1 MTDNVSSLRHPRC
14 RFRPMG
20 GEKPVDRQGR
30 LVRVTEQNNVE
41 NKEQLVG
48 TNRAD
53 ALPKSWEPQAVE
65 RDLYEG
71 WVEAGYF
78 TPDATSEAE
87 PYSIVLPPPNVTG
100 QLHMGHALDHTLIDS
115 IIRRKRMQGY
125 ATLWLP
131 GADHA
136 GIATQT
142 KVEAKLKETEGKKRW
157 DYEREEFISKVWE
170 WKEEYGG
177 TIQNQ
182 MRAIGDSVDWSRE
195 RFTLDEG
202 LSRAVQTIFK
212 QLFDAGMI
220 YQAHRL
226 VNWSPVLETAVSDIE
241 VVYKDVEGELVSIR
255 YGSLNDDEPHLVVAT
270 TRVET
275 MLGDVAIAVHPDDER
290 YKDLVG
296 QEFDHPFR
304 DDLKLKVIADDYVD
318 MEFGTGAVKITPA
331 HDPNDYQMGLR
342 HNLDMP
348 TIMDSTGHI
357 ADTNT
362 QFDGLTREE
371 ARVAIREALAEQG
384 RIVKEIRPYVHS
396 VGHSER
402 SGEPVEPRLS
412 LQWFVAVEK
421 LAKYSADAVRQGDTD
436 IHPTALE
443 PRYFEWVDDMHDW
456 CISRQL
462 WWGHR
467 IPIWY
472 GPETTDAE
480 GNTTRDIVCVGPDEE
495 PPAGYEQDPDVL
507 DTWFSSA
514 LWPFSTL
521 GWPEKTPDLEKFYPT
536 NVLVTAYD
544 ILFFWVARM
553 MMFGTF
559 AGVQTP
565 ELLNAGDGSAR
576 DGRPQIPFHDIYLHG
591 LVRDEQGRKMSKSL
605 GNGID
610 PMDWVRDYGAD
621 ALRFTLARGANPGVD
636 LPLGSDAAAASR
648 NFATKLFNAT
658 KFALMNGAGVAE
670 LPAREELTDADRWI
684 LDRAEEVR
692 VKFDAYLDDYQFS
705 KANELLYHY
714 IWDELCDWYLEIAKS
729 QIPRDFDAAETSDAE
744 RLTGRNTQIVLG
756 RVLDVVLRLLH
767 PTMPFVTEILWKAL
781 TGGESIVIA
790 PWPTAADTN
799 GGVAT
804 DEDAAR
810 RIADADKL
818 ITELRRFRSDQGVK
832 PSQKVPGR
840 LDFASVD
847 LAGQENLVRNLANT
861 TVPEEGFTASASIE
875 VRLSQG
881 TVEVAL
887 DTSGAVDV
895 EAERKRLEKDL
906 AKANKEL
913 DQTGKKL
920 ANESFLAKA
929 PDEVVEKIRTRQQI
943 AQEEVDRITAR
954 LEALK

>member
-1 MTDNVSSLRHPRC
+1 M
-14 RFRPMG
+14 
-20 GEKPVDRQGR
+20 
-30 LVRVTEQNNVE
+30 TEQNN
-41 NKEQLVG
+41 EQLVG

-65 RDLYEG
+65 KDLYEG
-71 WVEAGYF
+71 WVEKGYF
-78 TPDATSEAE
+78 TPDANSEAE

-157 DYEREEFISKVWE
+157 DYEREEFIDKVWE
-170 WKEEYGG
+170 WKEQYGG

-195 RFTLDEG
+195 RFTLDDG

-212 QLFDAGMI
+212 NLYDEGMI
-220 YQAHRL
+220 YQANRL

-255 YGSLNDDEPHLVVAT
+255 YGSLNDDEPHLIVAT

-290 YKDLVG
+290 YADLVG
-296 QEFDHPFR
+296 KELPHPFR
-304 DDLKLKVIADDYVD
+304 DDLKLKIIADDYVD

-331 HDPNDYQMGLR
+331 HDPNDYAMGTR
-342 HNLDMP
+342 HNLEMP
-348 TIMDSTGHI
+348 TVIDTTGHI
-357 ADTNT
+357 ANT
-362 QFDGLTREE
+362 GTRFDGLTREE
-371 ARVAIREALAEQG
+371 ARVEIREALREQG

-402 SGEPVEPRLS
+402 SGEPIEPRLS
-412 LQWFVAVEK
+412 LQWFVDV
-421 LAKYSADAVRQGDTD
+421 AKMAKASGDAVREGDTTL
-436 IHPTALE
+436 HPQSLE

-472 GPETTDAE
+472 GPEGED
-480 GNTTRDIVCVGPDEE
+480 GQRDIVCVGPDEE

-559 AGVQTP
+559 AGSHTP
-565 ELLNAGDGSAR
+565 ELLGEGT
-576 DGRPQIPFHDIYLHG
+576 DGRPQVPFKDLYLHG

-621 ALRFTLARGANPGVD
+621 ALRFTLARGANPGVN
-636 LPLGSDAAAASR
+636 LPLGSDAAAAAR

-658 KFALMNGAGVAE
+658 KFALMNGAGVATLPNRAE
-670 LPAREELTDADRWI
+670 LSDADRWI

-692 VKFDAYLDDYQFS
+692 AKVDAYLDDYQFA
-705 KANELLYHY
+705 KANELLYHFT
-714 IWDELCDWYLEIAKS
+714 WDELCDWYLEIAKT
-729 QIPRDFDAAETSDAE
+729 QIPRDGVSEQ
-744 RLTGRNTQIVLG
+744 GRNTQIVLG

-767 PTMPFVTEILWKAL
+767 PTMPFVTEVLWKAL
-781 TGGESIVIA
+781 TGGESIVVA
-790 PWPTAADTN
+790 PWPTVADTN
-799 GGVAT
+799 GGAT
-804 DEDAAR
+804 KDEVAAR
-810 RIADADKL
+810 RIEDADKL

-840 LDFASVD
+840 LDFAAAD
-847 LAGQENLVRNLANT
+847 LAGQEELVRNLANT
-861 TVPEEGFTASASIE
+861 TAPGEDFDPSASIE
-875 VRLSQG
+875 VRLSQA
-881 TVEVAL
+881 TVEVTL
-887 DTSGAVDV
+887 DTHGAVDV

-913 DQTGKKL
+913 EQTGKKL
-920 ANESFLAKA
+920 GNENFLSKA
-929 PDEVVEKIRTRQQI
+929 PEEVVNKIKERQQV
-943 AQEEVDRITAR
+943 AREEVERITSR
-954 LEALK
+954 LEGLK

>member
-1 MTDNVSSLRHPRC
+1 M
-14 RFRPMG
+14 
-20 GEKPVDRQGR
+20 QGR
-30 LVRVTEQNNVE
+30 IGQVTEQNN
-41 NKEQLVG
+41 EQLVG

-65 RDLYEG
+65 KDLYEG
-71 WVEAGYF
+71 WVEKGYF
-78 TPDATSEAE
+78 TPDANSEAE

-157 DYEREEFISKVWE
+157 DYEREEFIGKVWE
-170 WKEEYGG
+170 WKEQYGG

-195 RFTLDEG
+195 RFTLDDG

-212 QLFDAGMI
+212 NLYDEGMI
-220 YQAHRL
+220 YQANRL

-255 YGSLNDDEPHLVVAT
+255 YGSLNDDEPHLIVAT

-290 YKDLVG
+290 YADLVG
-296 QEFDHPFR
+296 KELPHPFR
-304 DDLKLKVIADDYVD
+304 DDLTLKIIADDYVD

-331 HDPNDYQMGLR
+331 HDPNDYAMGTR

-348 TIMDSTGHI
+348 TVIDTTGHI
-357 ADTNT
+357 ANT
-362 QFDGLTREE
+362 GTRFDGLTREE
-371 ARVAIREALAEQG
+371 ARVEIREALREQG

-402 SGEPVEPRLS
+402 SGEPIEPRLS
-412 LQWFVAVEK
+412 LQWFVDV
-421 LAKYSADAVRQGDTD
+421 AKMAKASGDAVREGDTTL
-436 IHPTALE
+436 HPQSLE

-472 GPETTDAE
+472 GPEGED
-480 GNTTRDIVCVGPDEE
+480 GQRDIVCVGPDEE

-559 AGVQTP
+559 AGTHTP
-565 ELLNAGDGSAR
+565 ELLGEGT
-576 DGRPQIPFHDIYLHG
+576 DGRPQVPFKDLYLHG

-636 LPLGSDAAAASR
+636 LPLGSDAAAAAR

-658 KFALMNGAGVAE
+658 KFALMNGAGVATLPNRAE
-670 LPAREELTDADRWI
+670 LSDADRWI

-692 VKFDAYLDDYQFS
+692 AKVDDYLDDYQFA
-705 KANELLYHY
+705 KANELLYHFT
-714 IWDELCDWYLEIAKS
+714 WDELCDWYLEIAKT
-729 QIPRDFDAAETSDAE
+729 QIPRDGVSEQ
-744 RLTGRNTQIVLG
+744 GRNTQIVLG

-767 PTMPFVTEILWKAL
+767 PTMPFVTEVLWKAL
-781 TGGESIVIA
+781 TGGESIVVA
-790 PWPTAADTN
+790 PWPTVADTN
-799 GGVAT
+799 GGAT
-804 DEDAAR
+804 KDEVAAR
-810 RIADADKL
+810 RIEDADKL

-840 LDFASVD
+840 LDFAAAD
-847 LAGQENLVRNLANT
+847 LAGQEELVRNLANT
-861 TVPEEGFTASASIE
+861 TVPGEDFDPSASIE
-875 VRLSQG
+875 VRLSQA
-881 TVEVAL
+881 TVEVTL
-887 DTSGAVDV
+887 DTHGAVDV

-913 DQTGKKL
+913 EQTGKKL
-920 ANESFLAKA
+920 GNENFLSKA
-929 PDEVVEKIRTRQQI
+929 PEEVVNKIKERQQV
-943 AQEEVDRITAR
+943 AREEVERITSR
-954 LEALK
+954 LEGLK

>member
-1 MTDNVSSLRHPRC
+1 M
-14 RFRPMG
+14 
-20 GEKPVDRQGR
+20 QGR
-30 LVRVTEQNNVE
+30 IGQVTEQNN
-41 NKEQLVG
+41 EQLVG

-65 RDLYEG
+65 KDLYEG
-71 WVEAGYF
+71 WVEKGYF
-78 TPDATSEAE
+78 TPDANSEAE

-157 DYEREEFISKVWE
+157 DYEREEFIGKVWE
-170 WKEEYGG
+170 WKEQYGG

-195 RFTLDEG
+195 RFTLDDG

-212 QLFDAGMI
+212 NLYDEGMI
-220 YQAHRL
+220 YQANRL

-255 YGSLNDDEPHLVVAT
+255 YGSLNDDEPHLIVAT

-290 YKDLVG
+290 YADLVG
-296 QEFDHPFR
+296 KELPHPFR
-304 DDLKLKVIADDYVD
+304 DDLKLKIIADDYVD

-331 HDPNDYQMGLR
+331 HDPNDYAMGTR

-348 TIMDSTGHI
+348 TVIDTTGHI
-357 ADTNT
+357 ANT
-362 QFDGLTREE
+362 GTRFDGLTREE
-371 ARVAIREALAEQG
+371 ARVEIREALREQG

-402 SGEPVEPRLS
+402 SGEPIEPRLS
-412 LQWFVAVEK
+412 LQWFVDV
-421 LAKYSADAVRQGDTD
+421 AKMAKASGDAVREGDTTL
-436 IHPTALE
+436 HPQSLE

-472 GPETTDAE
+472 GPEGED
-480 GNTTRDIVCVGPDEE
+480 GQRDIVCVGPDEE

-559 AGVQTP
+559 AGTHTP
-565 ELLNAGDGSAR
+565 ELLGEGT
-576 DGRPQIPFHDIYLHG
+576 DGRPQVPFKDLYLHG

-636 LPLGSDAAAASR
+636 LPLGSDAAAAAR

-658 KFALMNGAGVAE
+658 KFALMNGAGVATLPNRAE
-670 LPAREELTDADRWI
+670 LSDADRWI

-692 VKFDAYLDDYQFS
+692 AKVDDYLDDYQFA
-705 KANELLYHY
+705 KANELLYHFT
-714 IWDELCDWYLEIAKS
+714 WDELCDWYLEIAKT
-729 QIPRDFDAAETSDAE
+729 QIPRDGVSEQ
-744 RLTGRNTQIVLG
+744 GRNTQIVLG

-767 PTMPFVTEILWKAL
+767 PTMPFVTEVLWKAL
-781 TGGESIVIA
+781 TGGESIVVA
-790 PWPTAADTN
+790 PWPTVADTN
-799 GGVAT
+799 GGAT
-804 DEDAAR
+804 KDEVAAR
-810 RIADADKL
+810 RIEDADKL

-840 LDFASVD
+840 LDFAAAD
-847 LAGQENLVRNLANT
+847 LAGQEELVRNLANT
-861 TVPEEGFTASASIE
+861 TAPGEDFDPSASIE
-875 VRLSQG
+875 VRLSQA
-881 TVEVAL
+881 TVEVTL
-887 DTSGAVDV
+887 DTHGAVDV

-913 DQTGKKL
+913 EQTGKKL
-920 ANESFLAKA
+920 GNENFLSKA
-929 PDEVVEKIRTRQQI
+929 PEEVVNKIKERQQI
-943 AQEEVDRITAR
+943 AREEVERITSR
-954 LEALK
+954 LEGLK

>member
-1 MTDNVSSLRHPRC
+1 M
-14 RFRPMG
+14 
-20 GEKPVDRQGR
+20 QGR
-30 LVRVTEQNNVE
+30 IGQVTEQNN
-41 NKEQLVG
+41 EQLVG

-65 RDLYEG
+65 KDLYEG
-71 WVEAGYF
+71 WVEKGYF
-78 TPDATSEAE
+78 TPDANSEAE

-157 DYEREEFISKVWE
+157 DYEREEFIGKVWE
-170 WKEEYGG
+170 WKEQYGG

-195 RFTLDEG
+195 RFTLDDG

-212 QLFDAGMI
+212 NLYDEGMI
-220 YQAHRL
+220 YQANRL

-255 YGSLNDDEPHLVVAT
+255 YGSLNDDEPHLIVAT

-290 YKDLVG
+290 YADLVG
-296 QEFDHPFR
+296 KELPHPFR
-304 DDLKLKVIADDYVD
+304 DDLKLKIIADDYVD

-331 HDPNDYQMGLR
+331 HDPNDYAMGTR
-342 HNLDMP
+342 HDLDMP
-348 TIMDSTGHI
+348 TVIDTTGHI
-357 ADTNT
+357 ADTGT
-362 QFDGLTREE
+362 RFDGLTREE
-371 ARVAIREALAEQG
+371 ARVEIREALREQG

-402 SGEPVEPRLS
+402 SGEPIEPRLS
-412 LQWFVAVEK
+412 LQWFVDV
-421 LAKYSADAVRQGDTD
+421 AKMAKASGDAVREGDTTL
-436 IHPTALE
+436 HPQSLE

-472 GPETTDAE
+472 GPEGED
-480 GNTTRDIVCVGPDEE
+480 GQRDIVCVGPDEE

-559 AGVQTP
+559 AGSHTP
-565 ELLNAGDGSAR
+565 ELLGEGT
-576 DGRPQIPFHDIYLHG
+576 DGRPQVPFKDLYLHG

-636 LPLGSDAAAASR
+636 LPLGSDAAAAAR

-658 KFALMNGAGVAE
+658 KFALMNGAGVATLPNRAE
-670 LPAREELTDADRWI
+670 LSDADRWI

-692 VKFDAYLDDYQFS
+692 AKVDDYLDDYQFA
-705 KANELLYHY
+705 KANELLYHFT
-714 IWDELCDWYLEIAKS
+714 WDELCDWYLEIAKT
-729 QIPRDFDAAETSDAE
+729 QIPRDGVSEQ
-744 RLTGRNTQIVLG
+744 GRNTQIVLG

-767 PTMPFVTEILWKAL
+767 PTMPFVTEVLWKAL
-781 TGGESIVIA
+781 TGGESIVVA
-790 PWPTAADTN
+790 PWPTVADTN
-799 GGVAT
+799 GGAT
-804 DEDAAR
+804 KDEVAAR
-810 RIADADKL
+810 RIEDADKL

-840 LDFASVD
+840 LDFAAAD
-847 LAGQENLVRNLANT
+847 LAGQEELVRNLANT
-861 TVPEEGFTASASIE
+861 TAPGEDFDPSASIE
-875 VRLSQG
+875 VRLSQA
-881 TVEVAL
+881 TVEVTL
-887 DTSGAVDV
+887 DTHGAVDV

-913 DQTGKKL
+913 EQTGKKL
-920 ANESFLAKA
+920 GNENFLSKA
-929 PDEVVEKIRTRQQI
+929 PEEVVNKIKERQQV
-943 AQEEVDRITAR
+943 AREEVERITSR
-954 LEALK
+954 LEGLK

>member
-1 MTDNVSSLRHPRC
+1 M
-14 RFRPMG
+14 
-20 GEKPVDRQGR
+20 QGR
-30 LVRVTEQNNVE
+30 IGQVTEQNN
-41 NKEQLVG
+41 EQLVG

-65 RDLYEG
+65 KDLYEG
-71 WVEAGYF
+71 WVEKGYF
-78 TPDATSEAE
+78 TPDANSEAE

-157 DYEREEFISKVWE
+157 DYEREEFIDKVWE
-170 WKEEYGG
+170 WKEQYGG

-195 RFTLDEG
+195 RFTLDDG

-212 QLFDAGMI
+212 NLYDEGMI
-220 YQAHRL
+220 YQANRL

-255 YGSLNDDEPHLVVAT
+255 YGSLNDDEPHLIVAT

-290 YKDLVG
+290 YADLVG
-296 QEFDHPFR
+296 KELPHPFR
-304 DDLKLKVIADDYVD
+304 DDLKLKIIADDYVD

-331 HDPNDYQMGLR
+331 HDPNDYAMGTR
-342 HNLDMP
+342 HNLEMP
-348 TIMDSTGHI
+348 TVIDTTGHI
-357 ADTNT
+357 ANT
-362 QFDGLTREE
+362 GTRFDGLTREE
-371 ARVAIREALAEQG
+371 ARVEIREALREQG

-402 SGEPVEPRLS
+402 SGEPIEPRLS
-412 LQWFVAVEK
+412 LQWFVDV
-421 LAKYSADAVRQGDTD
+421 AKMAKASGDAVREGDTTL
-436 IHPTALE
+436 HPQSLE

-472 GPETTDAE
+472 GPEGED
-480 GNTTRDIVCVGPDEE
+480 GQRDIVCVGPDEE

-559 AGVQTP
+559 AGSHTP
-565 ELLNAGDGSAR
+565 ELLGEGT
-576 DGRPQIPFHDIYLHG
+576 DGRPQVPFKDLYLHG

-621 ALRFTLARGANPGVD
+621 ALRFTLARGATPGAA
-636 LPLGSDAAAASR
+636 LPLGSDAAAAAR

-658 KFALMNGAGVAE
+658 KFALMNGAGVATLPNRAE
-670 LPAREELTDADRWI
+670 LSDADRWI

-692 VKFDAYLDDYQFS
+692 AKVDAYLDDYQFA
-705 KANELLYHY
+705 KANELLYHFT
-714 IWDELCDWYLEIAKS
+714 WDELCDWYLEIAKT
-729 QIPRDFDAAETSDAE
+729 QIPRDGVSEQ
-744 RLTGRNTQIVLG
+744 GRNTQIVLG

-767 PTMPFVTEILWKAL
+767 PTMPFVTEVLWKAL
-781 TGGESIVIA
+781 TGGESIVVA
-790 PWPTAADTN
+790 PWPTVADTN
-799 GGVAT
+799 GGAT
-804 DEDAAR
+804 KDEVAAR
-810 RIADADKL
+810 RIEDADKL

-840 LDFASVD
+840 LDFAAAD
-847 LAGQENLVRNLANT
+847 LAGQEELVRNLANT
-861 TVPEEGFTASASIE
+861 TAPGEDFDPSASIE
-875 VRLSQG
+875 VRLSQA
-881 TVEVAL
+881 TVEVTL
-887 DTSGAVDV
+887 DTHGAVDV

-913 DQTGKKL
+913 EQTGKKL
-920 ANESFLAKA
+920 GNENFLSKA
-929 PDEVVEKIRTRQQI
+929 PEEVVNKIKERQQV
-943 AQEEVDRITAR
+943 AREEVERITSR
-954 LEALK
+954 LEGLK

>member
-1 MTDNVSSLRHPRC
+1 M
-14 RFRPMG
+14 
-20 GEKPVDRQGR
+20 QGR
-30 LVRVTEQNNVE
+30 IGQVTEQNN
-41 NKEQLVG
+41 EQLVG

-65 RDLYEG
+65 KDLYEG
-71 WVEAGYF
+71 WVEKGYF
-78 TPDATSEAE
+78 TPDANSEAE

-157 DYEREEFISKVWE
+157 DYEREEFIGKVWE
-170 WKEEYGG
+170 WKEQYGG

-195 RFTLDEG
+195 RFTLDDG

-212 QLFDAGMI
+212 NLYDEGMI
-220 YQAHRL
+220 YQANRL

-255 YGSLNDDEPHLVVAT
+255 YGSLNDDEPHLIVAT

-290 YKDLVG
+290 YADLVG
-296 QEFDHPFR
+296 KELPHPFR
-304 DDLKLKVIADDYVD
+304 DDLTLKIIADDYVD

-331 HDPNDYQMGLR
+331 HDPNDYAMGTR
-342 HNLDMP
+342 HNLEMP
-348 TIMDSTGHI
+348 TVIDTTGHI
-357 ADTNT
+357 ANT
-362 QFDGLTREE
+362 GTRFDGLTREE
-371 ARVAIREALAEQG
+371 ARVEIREALREQG

-402 SGEPVEPRLS
+402 SGEPIEPRLS
-412 LQWFVAVEK
+412 LQWFVDV
-421 LAKYSADAVRQGDTD
+421 AKMAKASGDAVREGDTTL
-436 IHPTALE
+436 HPQSLE

-472 GPETTDAE
+472 GSE
-480 GNTTRDIVCVGPDEE
+480 GEDGQRDIVCVGPDEE

-559 AGVQTP
+559 AGTHTP
-565 ELLNAGDGSAR
+565 ELLGEGT
-576 DGRPQIPFHDIYLHG
+576 DGRPQVPFKDLYLHG

-636 LPLGSDAAAASR
+636 LPLGSDAAAAAR

-658 KFALMNGAGVAE
+658 KFALMNGAGVST
-670 LPAREELTDADRWI
+670 LPNREELSDADRWI

-692 VKFDAYLDDYQFS
+692 AKVDAYLDDYQFA
-705 KANELLYHY
+705 KANELLYHFT
-714 IWDELCDWYLEIAKS
+714 WDELCDWYLEIAKT
-729 QIPRDFDAAETSDAE
+729 QIPRDGVSEQ
-744 RLTGRNTQIVLG
+744 GRNTQIVLG

-767 PTMPFVTEILWKAL
+767 PTMPFVTEVLWKAL
-781 TGGESIVIA
+781 TGGESIVVA
-790 PWPTAADTN
+790 PWPTVADTN
-799 GGVAT
+799 GGAT
-804 DEDAAR
+804 KDEVAAR
-810 RIADADKL
+810 RIEDADKL

-840 LDFASVD
+840 LDFAAAD
-847 LAGQENLVRNLANT
+847 LAGQEELVRNLANT
-861 TVPEEGFTASASIE
+861 TVPGEDFDPSASIE
-875 VRLSQG
+875 VRLSQA
-881 TVEVAL
+881 TVEVTL
-887 DTSGAVDV
+887 DTHGAVDV

-913 DQTGKKL
+913 EQTGKKL
-920 ANESFLAKA
+920 GNENFLSKA
-929 PDEVVEKIRTRQQI
+929 PEEVVNKIKERQQI
-943 AQEEVDRITAR
+943 AREEVERITSR
-954 LEALK
+954 LEGLK

>member
-1 MTDNVSSLRHPRC
+1 M
-14 RFRPMG
+14 
-20 GEKPVDRQGR
+20 QGR
-30 LVRVTEQNNVE
+30 IGQVTEQNN
-41 NKEQLVG
+41 EQLVG

-65 RDLYEG
+65 KDLYEG
-71 WVEAGYF
+71 WVEKGYF
-78 TPDATSEAE
+78 TPDANSEAE

-157 DYEREEFISKVWE
+157 DYEREEFIDKVWE
-170 WKEEYGG
+170 WKEQYGG

-195 RFTLDEG
+195 RFTLDDG

-212 QLFDAGMI
+212 NLYDEGMI
-220 YQAHRL
+220 YQANRL

-255 YGSLNDDEPHLVVAT
+255 YGSLNDDEPHLIVAT

-290 YKDLVG
+290 YADLVG
-296 QEFDHPFR
+296 KELPHPFR
-304 DDLKLKVIADDYVD
+304 DDLTLKIIADDYVD

-331 HDPNDYQMGLR
+331 HDPNDYAMGTR
-342 HNLDMP
+342 HNLEMP
-348 TIMDSTGHI
+348 MVIDTTGHI
-357 ADTNT
+357 ANT
-362 QFDGLTREE
+362 GTRFDGLTREE
-371 ARVAIREALAEQG
+371 ARVEIREALREQG

-402 SGEPVEPRLS
+402 SGEPIEPRLS
-412 LQWFVAVEK
+412 LQWFVDV
-421 LAKYSADAVRQGDTD
+421 AKMAKASGDAVREGDTTL
-436 IHPTALE
+436 HPQSLE

-472 GPETTDAE
+472 GPEGED
-480 GNTTRDIVCVGPDEE
+480 GQRDIVCVGPDEE

-559 AGVQTP
+559 AGTHTP
-565 ELLNAGDGSAR
+565 ELLGEGT
-576 DGRPQIPFHDIYLHG
+576 DGRPQVPFKDLYLHG

-636 LPLGSDAAAASR
+636 LPLGSDAAAAAR

-658 KFALMNGAGVAE
+658 KFALMNGAGVAT
-670 LPAREELTDADRWI
+670 LPNREELSDADRWI

-692 VKFDAYLDDYQFS
+692 AKVDAYLDDYQFA
-705 KANELLYHY
+705 KANELLYHFT
-714 IWDELCDWYLEIAKS
+714 WDELCDWYLEIAKT
-729 QIPRDFDAAETSDAE
+729 QIPRDGVSEQ
-744 RLTGRNTQIVLG
+744 GRNTQIVLG

-767 PTMPFVTEILWKAL
+767 PTMPFVTEVLWKAL
-781 TGGESIVIA
+781 TGGESIVVA
-790 PWPTAADTN
+790 PWPTVADTN
-799 GGVAT
+799 GGAT
-804 DEDAAR
+804 KDEVAAR
-810 RIADADKL
+810 RIEDADKL

-840 LDFASVD
+840 LDFAAAD
-847 LAGQENLVRNLANT
+847 LAGQEELVRNLANT
-861 TVPEEGFTASASIE
+861 TAPGEDFDPSASIE
-875 VRLSQG
+875 VRLSQA
-881 TVEVAL
+881 TVEVTL
-887 DTSGAVDV
+887 DTHGAVDV

-913 DQTGKKL
+913 EQTGKKL
-920 ANESFLAKA
+920 GNENFLSKA
-929 PDEVVEKIRTRQQI
+929 PEEVVNKIKDRQQV
-943 AQEEVDRITAR
+943 AREEVERITSR
-954 LEALK
+954 LEELK